1 MVILVGLAVV
11 FVISLLGLTGGILLI
26 YRQQWAKLISKYL
39 ITFAVGALLG
49 AVFLDLLPE
58 AIKELGVAENALV
71 YSLLGIIV
79 FYLLEKTL
87 FWYHHHSIEQVWH
100 RTHTREEK
108 AHPVGI
114 MIILGDALHNFIDG
128 LAIAASFLFDFK
140 LGITTSLAVLFH
152 ELPEEIGIFAVLL
165 HAKFGRYKTILLS
178 ALAQMTA
185 VLGALVG
192 FLALP
197 LFANS
202 KGILLAFAA
211 GNFIYIASTDL
222 LPETHREKDI
232 GKSLIQ
238 VGLLVLGILVIW
250 FTAQIFPE

>member
-1 MVILVGLAVV
+1 MIVLIGLAIV
-11 FVISLLGLTGGILLI
+11 FVISLLGLTGGLLLI
-26 YRQQWAKLISKYL
+26 YRQAWAKLISKYL
-39 ITFAVGALLG
+39 ITFAVGALFG

-58 AIKELGVAENALV
+58 AIKELKVAETALT
-71 YSLLGIIV
+71 YTLIGIIV

-87 FWYHHHSIEQVWH
+87 FWYHHHSVEQIWH

-108 AHPVGI
+108 AYPVGV
-114 MIILGDALHNFIDG
+114 MILLGDSLHNFIDG
-128 LAIAASFLFDFK
+128 LAIAASFLLDFK

-165 HAKFGRYKTILLS
+165 HSNFGRYKTILLS

-222 LPETHREKDI
+222 LPETHREKNL

-238 VGLLVLGILVIW
+238 IGLLILGILVIW
-250 FTAQIFPE
+250 YTGQVFPE